1 MDYLKL
7 LENLEN
13 DLDISNSKF
22 ETVKFFRKDITSV
35 WIWFIILMSYYKK
48 TKVTSEIILNTIPK
62 EYASRVTIFK
72 ILDDAVKKKYFTK
85 EIDINDKRKFII
97 SPTNITIEEFEK
109 WSLIFKGF

>member
-1 MDYLKL
+1 MNYLKL
-7 LENLEN
+7 LEYLEN
-13 DLDISNSKF
+13 DLNSSNSKF

-35 WIWFIILMSYYKK
+35 WVWFIILISYYKK
-48 TKVTSEIILNTIPK
+48 TKVSPETILNTIPK

-85 EIDINDKRKFII
+85 ETDINDKRKFII

>member
-13 DLDISNSKF
+13 DLDISNSEF
-22 ETVKFFRKDITSV
+22 GTVKFFRKDIVSV
-35 WIWFIILMSYYKK
+35 WVWFVILISYYKK
-48 TKVTSEIILNTIPK
+48 TKVTSEIVLNTIPK
-62 EYASRVTIFK
+62 EYASRVTIFRL
-72 ILDDAVKKKYFTK
+72 LDDAVKKKYFTK

-109 WSLIFKGF
+109 WSLIFRGF

>member
-13 DLDISNSKF
+13 DLDTSNSKF
-22 ETVKFFRKDITSV
+22 ETVKFFRKDIKNV
-35 WIWFIILMSYYKK
+35 WVWFIILISYYKK
-48 TKVTSEIILNTIPK
+48 TKVTSDIILNTIPK
-62 EYASRVTIFK
+62 EYASRVSIFK
-72 ILDDAVKKKYFTK
+72 ILNDAVKKKYFTK

-109 WSLIFKGF
+109 WSLIFRGF

>member
-1 MDYLKL
+1 VNYLKL
-7 LENLEN
+7 LEILEN
-13 DLDISNSKF
+13 DLNISNNEF

-35 WIWFIILMSYYKK
+35 WVWFIVLKSFYKK
-48 TKVTSEIILNTIPK
+48 TKVSPDLVLSTIPK

-72 ILDDAVKKKYFTK
+72 ILDDTVKKKYFSK

-109 WSLIFKGF
+109 WSLIFRGF

>member
-1 MDYLKL
+1 MNFLRL

-13 DLDISNSKF
+13 DLDVSNSKF
-22 ETVKFFRKDITSV
+22 ETVKFFRKNITNV
-35 WIWFIILMSYYKK
+35 WVWFIILISYYKK
-48 TKVTSEIILNTIPK
+48 TKVTPEIVLNTIPK
-62 EYASRVTIFK
+62 EYASRGTIFK
-72 ILDDAVKKKYFTK
+72 ILDDAVKKKYLTK

>member
-13 DLDISNSKF
+13 DLVVSNSKF

-35 WIWFIILMSYYKK
+35 WVWFIVLISYYKK
-48 TKVTSEIILNTIPK
+48 TKVTSETILNTIPK

-72 ILDDAVKKKYFTK
+72 ILDDTVKKKYFTK
-85 EIDINDKRKFII
+85 EIDVNDKRKFII
-97 SPTNITIEEFEK
+97 SPTKITLEEFEK

>member
-1 MDYLKL
+1 MNYLKL
-7 LENLEN
+7 LENLET
-13 DLDISNSKF
+13 DLDASNHKF
-22 ETVKFFRKDITSV
+22 NTVKFFRKDITSV
-35 WIWFIILMSYYKK
+35 WVWFIVLISYYKE

-72 ILDDAVKKKYFTK
+72 ILDDSVKKKYFNK
-85 EIDINDKRKFII
+85 EVDINDKRKFII

>member
-1 MDYLKL
+1 MDHLKL

-13 DLDISNSKF
+13 DLDISNSKYQ
-22 ETVKFFRKDITSV
+22 TVKFFRKDITSV
-35 WIWFIILMSYYKK
+35 WVWFIVIISYYKK
-48 TKVTSEIILNTIPK
+48 TKITTEIILSKIPK

-72 ILDDAVKKKYFTK
+72 ILDDAVKKKYFSK